1 MYTKGVQMIGNRF
14 EDNWGSAAY
23 GLLLKEIYD
32 SRIERNRFTRNTV
45 GMLADGAVRMVAIGN
60 EFVANG
66 WAIRLD
72 ASSDSASVIANN
84 FVGNT
89 FDLASN
95 SRESSAVVRGNY
107 FDEYRGYDLDRDGT
121 GDVPHRPVR
130 LFSLLVARNE
140 PTLIL
145 LHSLFVAV
153 LDAAERAIPTLTPS
167 VLADDQPSMRRI
179 S

>member
-1 MYTKGVQMIGNRF
+1 MKIEKDTAVSLQVEIVEDGKASPVQEMTYLHGAGNLF
-14 EDNWGSAAY
+14 PKMEAALAALEP
-23 GLLLKEIYD
+23 GAKASVTL
-32 SRIERNRFTRNTV
+32 TP
-45 GMLADGAVRMVAIGN
+45 ADGFGERDPA
-60 EFVANG
+60 
-66 WAIRLD
+66 L
-72 ASSDSASVIANN
+72 
-84 FVGNT
+84 
-89 FDLASN
+89 
-95 SRESSAVVRGNY
+95 VRGNY

-167 VLADDQPSMRRI
+167 VLADERPSMRRRVA
-179 S
+179 